1 MLRELTEV
9 EWDDLTNAI
18 PAALMAFS
26 MAFTYS
32 IANGFAFAFI
42 SYVVLKICTGTFK
55 EVHLATYIIAARFLA
70 KFIFANIGG

>member
-9 EWDDLTNAI
+9 EWDDLTNSI

-42 SYVVLKICTGTFK
+42 SYVVLKVCTGKFR
-55 EVHLATYIIAARFLA
+55 EVHLATYIIAILFLI
-70 KFIFANIGG
+70 KFILASMS